1 MNQVLPF
8 LRQKLAKGMVL
19 LARKNESTSEKIVRL
34 YKEGY
39 NPDEIS
45 RLMEIP
51 KGNIPNI
58 LEKHFP
64 DYQSYVQPERKHDP
78 EPDKGSKKGGI
89 GGFFGRGKKEDPADA
104 SSSMLNLDM
113 DDEGFIDRSVAG
125 IASMIKKG
133 RSSKDICAFLNCT
146 PADVEAVR
154 LVMDEHFRRKEAA
167 EAAKKDAFKTGPDYE
182 GPKVKESTD
191 LLKGTAAADS
201 SPVAA
206 ASAPV
211 VPDYEKEYVPP
222 VYDPVPENPTM
233 DELTV
238 PNIDEIT
245 FESDIPKTPATA
257 NETEEEVEKNLEER
271 AAENYEIPSAAPIAP
286 PEEKTEPAK
295 EEAKPEEPKA
305 EEKRDEEKKPEPFKP
320 SFTQGFTKP
329 AVSVAAAKPE
339 EEDTTDYNIEED
351 DSMTPMEKM
360 KKFAELQIQ
369 DNEGKIADLEK
380 KAQAAK
386 ASAASVASKVG
397 EIEAQMAKLRAEAD
411 KIRADKVKAEAE
423 VAEIDNQIAALK
435 KENDEF
441 KSYIK

>member
-1 MNQVLPF
+1 M
-8 LRQKLAKGMVL
+8 
-19 LARKNESTSEKIVRL
+19 ARKNESTSEKIVRL

-39 NPDEIS
+39 SPDEIS

-64 DYQSYVQPERKHDP
+64 DYQSYVQPERKHDI
-78 EPDKGSKKGGI
+78 ELDKNAKKSGI
-89 GGFFGRGKKEDPADA
+89 GGFFGRGKKEEPADA

-154 LVMDEHFRRKEAA
+154 LVMDEHFKRKEAA

-191 LLKGTAAADS
+191 LLKG
-201 SPVAA
+201 SPVET
-206 ASAPV
+206 ASVQTPPPAPL
-211 VPDYEKEYVPP
+211 PEQQEYVPP

-245 FESDIPKTPATA
+245 FESDIPKTPTTA
-257 NETEEEVEKNLEER
+257 NETEEEVEKSIEER
-271 AAENYEIPSAAPIAP
+271 AAENYEIPSAAPITFAQE
-286 PEEKTEPAK
+286 EEKKEEAQQAEPAK
-295 EEAKPEEPKA
+295 EEEKADVTAQEAVKPA
-305 EEKRDEEKKPEPFKP
+305 FVP
-320 SFTQGFTKP
+320 SF
-329 AVSVAAAKPE
+329 AAKADDKAD

-360 KKFAELQIQ
+360 KKFAELQIK
-369 DNEGKIADLEK
+369 DNEEKIAELEK
-380 KAQAAK
+380 KAVTAK
-386 ASAASVASKVG
+386 ASAASVATKVG
-397 EIEAQMAKLRAEAD
+397 EIEAQIAKLRAEAD
-411 KIRADKVKAEAE
+411 KIVADKVKAEAE
-423 VAEIDNQIAALK
+423 AADIDSQIAALK

-441 KSYIK
+441 MSYIK

>member
-1 MNQVLPF
+1 MLPF
-8 LRQKLAKGMVL
+8 TAILLSKGMVL

-39 NPDEIS
+39 SPDEIS

-64 DYQSYVQPERKHDP
+64 DYQSYVQPERKHDI
-78 EPDKGSKKGGI
+78 EPDKNVKKGGGI
-89 GGFFGRGKKEDPADA
+89 GGFFGRGKKEEAADA
-104 SSSMLNLDM
+104 SNSMLNLDM

-154 LVMDEHFRRKEAA
+154 LVMDEHFKRKEAA
-167 EAAKKDAFKTGPDYE
+167 EAAKRDAFKTGPDYE

-191 LLKGTAAADS
+191 LLKGTPADNY
-201 SPVAA
+201 
-206 ASAPV
+206 APSV
-211 VPDYEKEYVPP
+211 QTPPPPAPLPEQQEYVPP

-257 NETEEEVEKNLEER
+257 NETVEEVERSLEER
-271 AAENYEIPSAAPIAP
+271 AAENYEIPSAAPI
-286 PEEKTEPAK
+286 TPA
-295 EEAKPEEPKA
+295 E
-305 EEKRDEEKKPEPFKP
+305 EEKKEEEPVKEEEKA
-320 SFTQGFTKP
+320 QEVKP
-329 AVSVAAAKPE
+329 AFVSSFAAKAD

-360 KKFAELQIQ
+360 KKFAELQIK
-369 DNEGKIADLEK
+369 DNEDKIAELEK
-380 KAQAAK
+380 KAVTAK
-386 ASAASVASKVG
+386 ASAASVATKVG
-397 EIEAQMAKLRAEAD
+397 EIEAQIAKLRAEAD
-411 KIRADKVKAEAE
+411 KIVADKVKAEAE
-423 VAEIDNQIAALK
+423 AADIDSQIAALK

-441 KSYIK
+441 MSYIK